1 MKKELRDRQREY
13 PTEWTLYADDDQE
26 LPEVEESDPA
36 VWASRPAVEEDSN
49 PLGGHRS
56 RA

>member
-36 VWASRPAVEEDSN
+36 VWASGPAVEEDSN